1 MIQEATYTIQQVAQQ
16 TGLTSYTL
24 RYYEDIGLLEP
35 IARAANGHRRYAE
48 ADLNRIMMLVK
59 LRKTNMSLED
69 MKYFVNLYREGS
81 ATATER
87 RKLLEAHRQVVEAQI
102 EELCEIRKFIDY
114 KSGLYTEE
122 EKLNYEQHE
131 VSVVG

>member
-1 MIQEATYTIQQVAQQ
+1 MIQEATYTIQQVAGQ

-35 IARAANGHRRYAE
+35 IARAANGHRRYSE
-48 ADLNRIMMLVK
+48 ADIGRIMMLMK
-59 LRKTNMSLED
+59 LRKTNMSLDD

-81 ATATER
+81 ETAAER
-87 RKLLEAHRQVVEAQI
+87 RELLEAHRQVVEAQI

-114 KSGLYTEE
+114 KIGLYTEE
-122 EKLNYEQHE
+122 EKANYEQHE
-131 VSVVG
+131 VSSIG